1 MFYIC
6 CYKYV
11 LFLFNNIKNNL
22 KDMKNYLDGITEEII
37 NSHGI
42 KNIGII
48 QEKKWKPRM
57 IITQNDDSELIV
69 DGDEE
74 IIKFVDEKFKQ
85 K

>member
-6 CYKYV
+6 CYEYV

-37 NSHGI
+37 NSNGI
-42 KNIGII
+42 GKLQTMVESGS
-48 QEKKWKPRM
+48 KPRM
-57 IITQNDDSELIV
+57 IVKYKDGEEMTI

-74 IIKFVDEKFKQ
+74 ITKFVDELKQ